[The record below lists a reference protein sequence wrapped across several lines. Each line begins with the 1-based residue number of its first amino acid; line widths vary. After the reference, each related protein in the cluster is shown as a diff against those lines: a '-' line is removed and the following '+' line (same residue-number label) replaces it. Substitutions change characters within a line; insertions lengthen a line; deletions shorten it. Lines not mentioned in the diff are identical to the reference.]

1 MKTLTIRQVDELHSA
16 FRRLIPRVA
25 CRSNVD
31 RTYVNRI
38 IKGQRNN
45 HEIERLLICETQKIL
60 NTLTHRND
68 S

>member
-38 IKGQRNN
+38 IKGGYSGFLVGKQA
-45 HEIERLLICETQKIL
+45 ICK
-60 NTLTHRND
+60 NPAKP
-68 S
+68 